1 MKRKHGFTLLE
12 IMLVLVLLSVSAV
25 AVIATLPVRHDDDI
39 KEVAQSI
46 FQRLQLL
53 NEEAILSGRDYGLR
67 IDEQAR
73 TLRFLSLDQTGWQK
87 LDKNGIAADLQLQD
101 GLALQ
106 YQAGGDV
113 WQDED
118 RLFKPGS
125 LFDEEMFREQ
135 DGEQKQ
141 RPPQVF
147 ILSSGELTPFTLDIY
162 VQNESVERGWQVQ
175 VQDNGQITLL
185 APGEHDETR

>member
-12 IMLVLVLLSVSAV
+12 IMLVLVLLSATAV
-25 AVIATLPVRHDDDI
+25 AVIATLPVRHDDQV
-39 KEVAQSI
+39 KKVAQSV

-67 IDEQAR
+67 VDDTKRQ
-73 TLRFLSLDQTGWQK
+73 LRFLSLDQDGWQK
-87 LDKNGIAADLQLQD
+87 LAKDGIAADMNLEE
-101 GLALQ
+101 GLALKF
-106 YQAGGDV
+106 QAGGDV

-125 LFDEEMFREQ
+125 LFDDEMFSEQ
-135 DGEQKQ
+135 DEVRKQ

-162 VQNESVERGWQVQ
+162 VQNERAERGWQVE
-175 VQDNGQITLL
+175 VQDNGQIRLL

>member
-12 IMLVLVLLSVSAV
+12 IMLVLVLVSAM
-25 AVIATLPVRHDDDI
+25 AVTVVATLPVRHDDEI
-39 KEVAQSI
+39 KQVAQSV

-73 TLRFLSLDQTGWQK
+73 QLLFLSLEQDGWQK
-87 LDKNGIAADLQLQD
+87 LEKDGIAAELPVDE
-101 GLALQ
+101 GLAVQ
-106 YQAGGDV
+106 FKAGGDV

-125 LFDEEMFREQ
+125 LFDEEMFSEP
-135 DGEQKQ
+135 GEARQQ

-162 VQNESVERGWQVQ
+162 VQNQPVERGWQVQ
-175 VQDNGQITLL
+175 VQDNGQINLL

>member
-25 AVIATLPVRHDDDI
+25 AVIATLPVRHDDEI

-73 TLRFLSLDQTGWQK
+73 TLRFLSLEQTGWQK
-87 LDKNGIAADLQLQD
+87 LDKNGIAADLQLEE

-125 LFDEEMFREQ
+125 LFDEEMFAEQ
-135 DGEQKQ
+135 DGEHKQ

-162 VQNESVERGWQVQ
+162 VQNASVERGWQVQ

-185 APGEHDETR
+185 APGEHDEAR